1 MKGSCGHEDFNG
13 HERPVRLDGM
23 TMTLPIKSIG
33 LAAAAAGPLL
43 ALVLVS
49 PAGAADASS
58 WDGDG
63 RSAVRLVAG
72 GSARPRGDELRAGLE
87 IRLAPGW
94 KTYWR
99 YPGDSGVPPVIDFS
113 KSENVKSVIV
123 SWPAPHRFT
132 DDGGTSIG
140 YKGGVLMPLQVVP
153 QNPARP
159 VTLRAAVDYA
169 ICERICIP
177 AKSTTSIAL
186 SPEPSP
192 FDAALRTAEAQV
204 PKPAA
209 LGQSVPFGILGV
221 RREPLSPHERVVV
234 DVAAPSTGALDLF
247 VEGPTGDWA
256 LPVPEPIDS
265 PSPGLHRFAF
275 ELDGMPPGAVAAGAR
290 LRLTLVSGTDAI
302 EVTTVLQ

>member
-13 HERPVRLDGM
+13 HERTVRLDGM

-153 QNPARP
+153 QIRRDRSRCAPRSTMRSAKEFAFPPNPPPASHYRRSPARSTP
-159 VTLRAAVDYA
+159 HCVLRKRK
-169 ICERICIP
+169 C
-177 AKSTTSIAL
+177 
-186 SPEPSP
+186 PSP
-192 FDAALRTAEAQV
+192 QR
-204 PKPAA
+204 
-209 LGQSVPFGILGV
+209 
-221 RREPLSPHERVVV
+221 
-234 DVAAPSTGALDLF
+234 
-247 VEGPTGDWA
+247 
-256 LPVPEPIDS
+256 
-265 PSPGLHRFAF
+265 
-275 ELDGMPPGAVAAGAR
+275 
-290 LRLTLVSGTDAI
+290 
-302 EVTTVLQ
+302 

>member
-1 MKGSCGHEDFNG
+1 MII
-13 HERPVRLDGM
+13 
-23 TMTLPIKSIG
+23 PIKSSG
-33 LAAAAAGPLL
+33 LAAVAAGPLL
-43 ALVLVS
+43 VLALVS
-49 PAGAADASS
+49 PAGAADASA

-63 RSAVRLVAG
+63 RSAVRLLAG
-72 GSARPRGDELRAGLE
+72 GSARSRADGLRAGLE
-87 IRLAPGW
+87 IRLSPGW

-113 KSENVKSVIV
+113 KSENVKSVTV
-123 SWPAPHRFT
+123 SWPAPHRFM

-140 YKGGVLMPLQVVP
+140 YKVGVVLPLQVVP

-177 AKSTTSIAL
+177 AKSNTSIAL
-186 SPEPSP
+186 SSAPST
-192 FDAALRTAEAQV
+192 FDAALRGAEAQV

-209 LGQSVPFGILGV
+209 LGQSAPFGILGL
-221 RREPLSPHERVVV
+221 RREPYSPHERVVV
-234 DVAAPSTGALDLF
+234 DVAAASAAALDLF

-265 PSPGLHRFAF
+265 PSPGVHRFAF
-275 ELDGMPPGAVAAGAR
+275 ELDGMPPGASAAGAR

>member
-1 MKGSCGHEDFNG
+1 
-13 HERPVRLDGM
+13 M

-72 GSARPRGDELRAGLE
+72 GSARPRADEFRAGLE

-140 YKGGVLMPLQVVP
+140 YKDGVLMPLQVVP

-177 AKSTTSIAL
+177 GQIHHQHRIIAGAQPVRRRIADCG
-186 SPEPSP
+186 SAS
-192 FDAALRTAEAQV
+192 AEARSV
-204 PKPAA
+204 RPIRSLWDFGRAA
-209 LGQSVPFGILGV
+209 
-221 RREPLSPHERVVV
+221 
-234 DVAAPSTGALDLF
+234 
-247 VEGPTGDWA
+247 
-256 LPVPEPIDS
+256 
-265 PSPGLHRFAF
+265 
-275 ELDGMPPGAVAAGAR
+275 
-290 LRLTLVSGTDAI
+290 
-302 EVTTVLQ
+302 